1 MMNGHQIPSQ
11 VQQPPA
17 DPSNNLLAMTPAT
30 MTLSMV
36 DVDDNGDAVKFDS
49 ERYDA
54 DQLKFIIASSVRAS
68 AVPSQIGYEG
78 RSEKRLIWTIWGSCT
93 TFTVFIAATQGR
105 EWITLIRDYQS
116 ANMPIIVMPPDVAEP
131 TPAGPRMI
139 LDFQAPNGRII
150 ISLEPTQVA
159 EWADVLER
167 GVMGLSGL
175 EIPR

>member
-1 MMNGHQIPSQ
+1 MMNGHAIPGQ

-17 DPSNNLLAMTPAT
+17 DPSNNLLAMTPAL
-30 MTLSMV
+30 MILSTAQ
-36 DVDDNGDAVKFDS
+36 VDDSGDAVKFDE

-54 DQLKFIIASSVRAS
+54 EQLKFIISSSVRAS
-68 AVPSQIGYEG
+68 AIPSQIGYDG
-78 RSEKRLIWTIWGSCT
+78 RSEKRLIWTIWGSCN
-93 TFTVFIAATQGR
+93 TFTVFITATQGR
-105 EWITLIRDYQS
+105 QWITEIRDLLS
-116 ANMPIIVMPPDVAEP
+116 AEMPLIVMPPEATKP